1 MKNKNEGVHEWKQ
14 NEMKGMIGD
23 ELHRI
28 EVEQISRKRHPCDG
42 DCDGDCNAKAR
53 HRF

>member
-1 MKNKNEGVHEWKQ
+1 MNE
-14 NEMKGMIGD
+14 GMIGD
-23 ELHRI
+23 ELHEN
-28 EVEQISRKRHPCDG
+28 EVEQFSRKRHPCDG